1 MALLTGSLDMQ
12 QLADVDLVIEAVF
25 ENMDVKKDIFK
36 RLDQTC
42 KAGAI
47 LASNTS
53 ALDLNEIAS
62 ATSRPESVIGL
73 HFFSPANVMKLLEV
87 VRGKHTSDSVIA
99 TSMQLAKKIGKVAV
113 LVGVCPGFVGNRILG
128 QRQREANALIMEGA
142 MPWSVDQVLYQ
153 FGFPMGPFA
162 MSDLAGLDL
171 GWNKEKSSSSTLR
184 EVLCEMDRRGQKSGA
199 GFYDYDEKRTAVP
212 SRLVEQTIADFAKK
226 KGFSTRAVSDEE
238 ILERCIYPMINEGA
252 KILEEGMALRA
263 SDIDVVWVNGYGWP
277 IYRGGPMFYGDQ
289 VGLDKVLAKM
299 QEFEQKLGPQF
310 KPAKL
315 LEELARS
322 GRKFIDLKPT
332 R

>member
-1 MALLTGSLDMQ
+1 
-12 QLADVDLVIEAVF
+12 
-25 ENMDVKKDIFK
+25 
-36 RLDQTC
+36 
-42 KAGAI
+42 
-47 LASNTS
+47 
-53 ALDLNEIAS
+53 
-62 ATSRPESVIGL
+62 
-73 HFFSPANVMKLLEV
+73 
-87 VRGKHTSDSVIA
+87 
-99 TSMQLAKKIGKVAV
+99 
-113 LVGVCPGFVGNRILG
+113 
-128 QRQREANALIMEGA
+128 
-142 MPWSVDQVLYQ
+142 
-153 FGFPMGPFA
+153 MGPFA

-226 KGFSTRAVSDEE
+226 KGFSTREVSDEE

-277 IYRGGPMFYGDQ
+277 IHRGGPMFHGDQ

-299 QEFEQKLGPQF
+299 QEFERQLGPQF

-315 LEELARS
+315 LEELAGS
-322 GRKFIDLKPT
+322 GRKFSDLKPA